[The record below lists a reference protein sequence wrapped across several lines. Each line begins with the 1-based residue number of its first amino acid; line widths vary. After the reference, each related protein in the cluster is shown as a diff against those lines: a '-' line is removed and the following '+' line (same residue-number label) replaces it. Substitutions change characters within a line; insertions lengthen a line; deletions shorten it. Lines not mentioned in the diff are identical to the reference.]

1 MKKSLLTL
9 FATTSALTSNA
20 SVDDIE
26 IYFFWLTNY
35 GYTCS
40 VSNAIITELVKEDL
54 PTVKYEVVNLD
65 EQPSSNFI
73 KDTKYL
79 EKVVVIVNKKTGYYQ
94 ESSIRDLIYYQ
105 KPVEE
110 IKDSLIQE
118 ITQVLSK

>member
-9 FATTSALTSNA
+9 FATTSKLTSNA
-20 SVDDIE
+20 SIDDIE

-40 VSNAIITELVKEDL
+40 VSNVIITELVKEDL

-65 EQPSSNFI
+65 NMPSSKFI
-73 KDTKYL
+73 KDTNYQ

-94 ESSIRDLIYYQ
+94 ESSIRELIYYQ
-105 KPVEE
+105 TPVEE
-110 IKDSLIQE
+110 IKNSLIQE

>member
-20 SVDDIE
+20 SIDDIE

-40 VSNAIITELVKEDL
+40 VSDSIITQLVKQDL

-65 EQPSSNFI
+65 EQPSSDFI
-73 KDTKYL
+73 KDTNYQ
-79 EKVVVIVNKKTGYYQ
+79 EKVVVILNKKTGYYQ
-94 ESSIRDLIYYQ
+94 ESSIRELIYYQ
-105 KPVEE
+105 TPVED
-110 IKDSLIQE
+110 IKDKFIQE